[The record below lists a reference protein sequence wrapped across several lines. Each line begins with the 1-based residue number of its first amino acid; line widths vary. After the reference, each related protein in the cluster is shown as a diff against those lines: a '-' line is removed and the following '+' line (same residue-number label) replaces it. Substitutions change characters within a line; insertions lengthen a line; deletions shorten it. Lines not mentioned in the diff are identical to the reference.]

1 MDFIKYIDGT
11 SGSSGNCHL
20 LAIEELNTVVLLDIG
35 VPFKTVF
42 GYMQQIE
49 FDIEHVVVC
58 VTHEHTDHWKRTTYE
73 QIKKKYEDVY
83 LMFRKHPSNDEK
95 QEGIRF
101 FNGLVNENIKLLVTQ
116 HQFSHGSTESSI
128 YRLCIIEQ
136 EQRQPVER
144 MMYATDIDPN
154 NATEIAK
161 SDLFHDMDLMM
172 IEANYD
178 DRHFLDF
185 LMNPARFISYGY
197 DVSGGFIRH
206 LSKQQ
211 TQMIIDMQKPKE
223 SMLIHKSTRFFD
235 YED

>member
-20 LAIEELNTVVLLDIG
+20 LAIEELKTVVLLDIG

-42 GYMQQIE
+42 GYMKQVE
-49 FDIEHVVVC
+49 FDVEHVVVC
-58 VTHEHTDHWKRTTYE
+58 VTHEHGDHWKRTTYD
-73 QIKKKYEDVY
+73 QIKKKYDDVW
-83 LMFRKHPSNDEK
+83 LMFRQYPSK
-95 QEGIRF
+95 GQEGVRF
-101 FNGLVNENIKLLVTQ
+101 FNKLVNKNIKLLVTQ

-136 EQRQPVER
+136 TDFQPVER
-144 MMYATDIDPN
+144 AMYATDIDPN
-154 NATEIAK
+154 NATKIAK

-178 DRHFLDF
+178 DRHFMDF
-185 LMNPARFISYGY
+185 VMNPSRFVSFGY
-197 DVSGGFIRH
+197 DVSGGFVRH

-211 TQMIIDMQKPKE
+211 SEMIVAEQKPKE
-223 SMLIHKSTRFFD
+223 VMYIHKSTRFYD
-235 YED
+235 YEE